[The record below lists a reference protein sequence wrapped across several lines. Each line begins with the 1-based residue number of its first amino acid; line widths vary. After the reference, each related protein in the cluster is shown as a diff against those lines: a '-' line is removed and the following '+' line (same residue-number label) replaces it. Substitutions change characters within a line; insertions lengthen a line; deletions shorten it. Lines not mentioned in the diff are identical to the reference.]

1 MRNHNIICILGM
13 GINGIRHLILNGDE
27 EQKPLTELLNR
38 KPYDTNF
45 GTKPINE
52 ANGLTHKTIGNEE
65 ESYDMSM
72 INDMSGKLNAN

>member
-1 MRNHNIICILGM
+1 M

-27 EQKPLTELLNR
+27 EQKLIAELWNR

-45 GTKPINE
+45 GTKLINE
-52 ANGLTHKTIGNEE
+52 ANGLAHKTIGNEE

-72 INDMSGKLNAN
+72 VNDMSGKLNANWAIVNELNN